1 MTKSVKVL
9 LCYLSLL
16 VMFTNCDTKDEYY
29 ARPKNLEPA
38 IYQQLEAKG
47 NFKSFL
53 ALVDKAEYKSILSA
67 AGYWTLF
74 APNDQAFAKYFTA
87 NGITGVE
94 AISKETAIKI
104 VSYALVYNAF
114 MTDRL
119 DDYQANTGWV
129 ADQAFKRRTAYY
141 KGVYTGPVKVGNQV
155 LQNQNIISGNRTG
168 GYVFADNNNKY
179 IPYFMQIFS
188 ANQQLTPADY
198 NSFYPGAGYNGSF
211 NVVNAKVVTQNIIAE
226 NGVIHEVDTVVL
238 PLDNI
243 EEYLEKKPEYSVFR
257 EIFEKYMV
265 YYQESSE
272 ATARNKVLTGS
283 SNPVYAKIYDGL
295 LEFALNDEGYEVRG
309 ASRQNN
315 EGQAN
320 TYTIFAPKNAAVTN
334 YLNTVILEHYKTLDA
349 APIEVIRDFLNAHL
363 FSSAI
368 WPSKFKQGPLKT
380 SEAARLNLSTNVEE
394 AKMLSNGFFYGT
406 NKVQEANVFHT
417 VYGKAYLDPKYS
429 MMIRALA
436 GYKESLTAP
445 NVKYTLF
452 LISDAVLTAAG
463 FSWDTRFNY
472 WVYTPPGGG
481 TVINGPQAQVRLQR
495 ILDLHIVAAGD
506 NRNAV
511 YNDLSGDGIVKT
523 FSEEYIRYNNKEVF
537 AAGNVDKN
545 ERVKLTG
552 PVEASNGYVYYVDR
566 ILNFTELK
574 PSQHIAANPNFSHFY
589 NYLTKSTLMYD
600 AATLDVKGTTVGTP
614 YTYLIPTNAAIQQ
627 AVKDGLL
634 PGTVTTG
641 VPNFAPTSSED
652 QDKVARFLQYHI
664 IAKEQVPFKNQSE
677 EPRGY
682 ETLFK
687 DISGNTGT
695 VGVTLTGSQ
704 MVITDSY
711 NRTANAVKANSN
723 VLSNRALIHQID
735 NYLKY
740 RDN

>member
-9 LCYLSLL
+9 LYYLSLL
-16 VMFTNCDTKDEYY
+16 VLFTNCDTKDEYY

-47 NFKSFL
+47 NFKNFL

-74 APNDQAFAKYFTA
+74 APNDQAFAKYFA
-87 NGITGVE
+87 ENGIAGVE
-94 AISKETAIKI
+94 AINKETAVKI

-119 DDYQANTGWV
+119 DDYQSNTGWV
-129 ADQAFKRRTAYY
+129 VDQAFKRRTAYY
-141 KGVYTGPVKVGNQV
+141 KGVYTGTVKVGNQV

-168 GYVFADNNNKY
+168 GYVFSDNNNKY
-179 IPYFMQIFS
+179 VPYFMQIFS
-188 ANQQLTPADY
+188 ANQQLGPTDY
-198 NSFYPGAGYNGSF
+198 NAFYPGSAYNGGF
-211 NVVNAKVVTQNIIAE
+211 NVVNAKVVNQNIIAE
-226 NGVIHEVDTVVL
+226 NGVIHELDTVIL

-243 EEYLEKKPEYSVFR
+243 EEYLANKSEYSVFR
-257 EIFEKYMV
+257 NLFEKYMV
-265 YYQESSE
+265 YYQENSE

-283 SNPVYAKIYDGL
+283 TSPVYAKIYDGQ
-295 LEFALNDEGYEVRG
+295 LEFALNDEGFEVRG
-309 ASRQNN
+309 ANRQNN
-315 EGQAN
+315 EGQSN
-320 TYTIFAPKNAAVTN
+320 TYTIYAPKNEVVTN
-334 YLNTVILEHYKTLDA
+334 YINTVLLQNYRSLDE
-349 APIEVIRDFLNAHL
+349 APIEIIRDFLNAHL
-363 FSSAI
+363 FPTAI
-368 WPSKFKQGPLKT
+368 WPSKFKQAPLKT
-380 SEAARLNLSTNVEE
+380 SQEARIDLTGNVVE

-436 GYKESLTAP
+436 GYKESLTTP
-445 NVKYTLF
+445 NTKYTLF

-472 WVYTPPGGG
+472 WVYTPPSGGA
-481 TVINGPQAQVRLQR
+481 VISGAQAQVRLQR
-495 ILDLHIVAAGD
+495 IIDLHIVTAGD
-506 NRNAV
+506 NRNTI
-511 YNDLSGDGIVKT
+511 YKDLSGEDIIKT
-523 FSEEYIRYNNKEVF
+523 FSEEYIRFNNNEVF
-537 AAGNVDKN
+537 AAGNVDRN

-552 PVEASNGYVYYVDR
+552 PVETSNGVVYYVDR

-574 PSQHIAANPNFSHFY
+574 PSQNIAANPNFSHFY
-589 NYLTKSTLMYD
+589 SYLSKSALMFD

-627 AVKDGLL
+627 AVKDGFL
-634 PGTVTTG
+634 PGAVATG
-641 VPNFAPTSSED
+641 VPNFTPTNPED

-664 IAKEQVPFKNQSE
+664 IAKEQVPFKNQIE

-687 DISGNTGT
+687 TVNGNTGT
-695 VGVTLTGSQ
+695 LGVNLTGSQ
-704 MVITDSY
+704 MVITDAFG
-711 NRTANAVKANSN
+711 RKANAIKANSN
-723 VLSNRALIHQID
+723 ILSNRALIHQID
-735 NYLKY
+735 NYLRY
-740 RDN
+740 QDN